1 MPGSTWQRVKMPQDR
16 EFDVGGGFFFF
27 FGVGLQNIPSQE
39 GGLGPSS
46 PGDENVQRMT

>member
-27 FGVGLQNIPSQE
+27 LEWVYKKTFLPRREGWALQ
-39 GGLGPSS
+39 
-46 PGDENVQRMT
+46 VQGMRTCRG